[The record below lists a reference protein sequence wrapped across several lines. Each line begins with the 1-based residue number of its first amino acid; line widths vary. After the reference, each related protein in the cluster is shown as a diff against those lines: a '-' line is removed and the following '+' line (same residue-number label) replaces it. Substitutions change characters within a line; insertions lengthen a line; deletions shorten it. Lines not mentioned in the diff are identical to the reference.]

1 MTCSTRSVIALAL
14 LAATTGCHRTPCD
27 DGEMAW
33 IEDGLP
39 FEGDLRGV
47 ELFPGSTFHV
57 CASTSLTSTYVY
69 GHGGVI
75 TIEGAGVDDTM
86 FDGLGETPGLEVLNP
101 DGDIVVRGLTVR
113 NGGPEPDDADDAD
126 AGTYGSTMGTGLY
139 VYGTTALIE
148 SVRLAEDSSGALL
161 LDSDTEATLVDSEI
175 KSNPHSGA
183 VLAYSGSTLVS
194 QDTYWGSGDD
204 DNDGHDVSILKSN
217 GDLIAGYDFN
227 GVASFTCSWDEQ
239 VCE

>member
-1 MTCSTRSVIALAL
+1 MTYSTCSVVAVAL
-14 LAATTGCHRTPCD
+14 LAAAAGCDRTPCD
-27 DGEMAW
+27 DGGVAW

-47 ELFPGSTFHV
+47 ELFPGSIFHV

-75 TIEGAGVDDTM
+75 TIEGAGIDDTM
-86 FDGLGETPGLEVLNP
+86 FDGLGETRGLEILNP
-101 DGDIVVRGLTVR
+101 DGDIVVRALTVR
-113 NGGPEPDDADDAD
+113 NGASEWGDEDDAD
-126 AGTYGSTMGTGLY
+126 AGTYGSTTGTGLF
-139 VYGTTALIE
+139 VSGTTALID
-148 SVRLAEDSSGALL
+148 SVRLAEDSNGALL
-161 LDSDTEATLVDSEI
+161 IGSDTEATIVDSEI
-175 KSNPHSGA
+175 KSNPDSGA

-204 DNDGHDVSILKSN
+204 DNDHHDVSILNSN
-217 GDLIAGYDFN
+217 GDLIEGYDFN
-227 GVASFTCSWDEQ
+227 GVASFTCSWDDQ